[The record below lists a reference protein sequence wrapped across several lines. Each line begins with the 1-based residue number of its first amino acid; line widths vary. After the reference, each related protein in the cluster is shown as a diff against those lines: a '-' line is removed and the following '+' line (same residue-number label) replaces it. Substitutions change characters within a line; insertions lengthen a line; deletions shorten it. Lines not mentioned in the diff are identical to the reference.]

1 MGPWNGDLVS
11 NAADDDPARDL
22 DGSWHNRAL
31 RVHNKRKHPNRGG
44 IPCVIQKDGDVES
57 YTEASSPTPSGQE
70 NVTPLDMISGAVEE
84 MVDSV
89 EQALTGESPEK
100 NAGE

>member
-1 MGPWNGDLVS
+1 
-11 NAADDDPARDL
+11 
-22 DGSWHNRAL
+22 
-31 RVHNKRKHPNRGG
+31 
-44 IPCVIQKDGDVES
+44 VIQKDGDVES
-57 YTEASSPTPSGQE
+57 YTEASSPTPPGQE
-70 NVTPLDMISGAVEE
+70 NVTPVDMISGAVEE